1 MRSIEVL
8 LAEISARHFE
18 LDGTAEEAEL
28 LNAAPP
34 ALVDVMRELRV
45 PLVKVPSEIGG
56 DELPM
61 ASQLRY
67 FEALSYSNPT
77 AGWTGFNHA
86 GAAGIC
92 GAKLS
97 DAGIEA
103 VFGSDAVPF
112 LGAVSAPSG
121 TFSFVDGGIQLSGHY
136 RYASGAAHAQ
146 WFFLA
151 GVESA
156 GDLSVRLAAVSA
168 DDVSLS
174 DNWDVMA
181 LKGTGS
187 VDVTLNEVFVPDHL
201 LADPFASPL
210 RGGPMYKLG
219 YQAYVAGENLGFSMG
234 VCQRLV
240 DEIARY
246 ASTKSRGSDG
256 RLADRGAFQ
265 YELGKT
271 QLEVEAARA
280 FGLGEL
286 AAADDQCANNNGLS
300 SSEEQKIVAMLAF
313 STESSVNAV
322 SRLYHFA
329 GAAAIFNSSVLQR
342 CFRDAHG
349 SAMHHVASNVAYD
362 KYGQELLATPD
373 RTE

>member
-67 FEALSYSNPT
+67 FEALSYANPT

-219 YQAYVAGENLGFSMG
+219 YQWGWDNP
-234 VCQRLV
+234 
-240 DEIARY
+240 
-246 ASTKSRGSDG
+246 
-256 RLADRGAFQ
+256 
-265 YELGKT
+265 GK
-271 QLEVEAARA
+271 
-280 FGLGEL
+280 
-286 AAADDQCANNNGLS
+286 
-300 SSEEQKIVAMLAF
+300 I
-313 STESSVNAV
+313 
-322 SRLYHFA
+322 
-329 GAAAIFNSSVLQR
+329 
-342 CFRDAHG
+342 
-349 SAMHHVASNVAYD
+349 D
-362 KYGQELLATPD
+362 KGD
-373 RTE
+373 NKC